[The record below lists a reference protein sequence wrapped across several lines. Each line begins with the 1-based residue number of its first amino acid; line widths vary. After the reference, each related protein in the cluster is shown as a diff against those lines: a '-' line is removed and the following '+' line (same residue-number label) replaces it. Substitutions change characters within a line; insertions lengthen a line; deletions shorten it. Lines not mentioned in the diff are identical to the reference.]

1 MKQEQKVIGVGASA
15 KGTVLHIV
23 VKDGEGNRALCEKRM
38 SGLIV
43 DKTYAIKNADCK
55 KCQASTIHKNAM
67 AELDATAKKETPK
80 PKPKPK
86 PKSKLRPE
94 PEFEMTPS
102 AKKKFKIIHVK
113 SGRRFF
119 EGLEQTFALNLTILL
134 NQMKTKWDGK
144 GEPKGNFLSECK
156 KCIDEIF
163 KMLKPEGK
171 QPVPKAKKAKAK
183 AVPKTATVVVKKIKR
198 RKKTQEAPEKK
209 DRLINRR
216 ANSPAT
222 FIIKSLEVGCLSDVV
237 INNLQQKFGLGSK
250 KAKAKFKGIV
260 RKLVKCGDTVQIL
273 KNKDLSDHYKILD
286 TTK

>member
-43 DKTYAIKNADCK
+43 DKTFAIKNADCK
-55 KCQASTIHKNAM
+55 KCQASTIYKNAM

-80 PKPKPK
+80 PKSK
-86 PKSKLRPE
+86 PKSKLRPK
-94 PEFEMTPS
+94 PEFEMAPS
-102 AKKKFKIIHVK
+102 AKKKFKITHIK
-113 SGRRFF
+113 SGRKFF
-119 EGLEQTFALNLTILL
+119 EGLEHVFALNLAMSL

-144 GEPKGNFLSECK
+144 GEPKGNFLSECR
-156 KCIDEIF
+156 KCLDEIF

-171 QPVPKAKKAKAK
+171 PMPVPKAKAK
-183 AVPKTATVVVKKIKR
+183 AVPKTATVVVVKKIKR
-198 RKKTQEAPEKK
+198 RKKEVPEKK

-222 FIIKSLEVGCLSDVV
+222 YIIKSLETGNISDVI
-237 INNLQQKFGLGSK
+237 INNLQQNFGLEPK
-250 KAKAKFKGIV
+250 KAKAKLKGIV

-273 KNKDLSDHYKILD
+273 KHRDHSDYYKILD